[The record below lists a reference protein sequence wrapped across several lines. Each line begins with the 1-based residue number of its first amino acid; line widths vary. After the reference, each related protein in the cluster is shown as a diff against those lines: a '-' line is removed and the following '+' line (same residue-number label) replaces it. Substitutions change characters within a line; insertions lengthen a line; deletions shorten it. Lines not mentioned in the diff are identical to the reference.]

1 MLQLARELNKRMK
14 KQPASRR
21 SSQNSQSSDTT
32 AAAASGRVT
41 KPRGGR
47 AARNRRQPTF
57 GQRKRKTGRGGRAKA
72 SAAAM
77 STLDFFHQQTL
88 NATSKEGQ

>member
-21 SSQNSQSSDTT
+21 SSQNSQSSDT